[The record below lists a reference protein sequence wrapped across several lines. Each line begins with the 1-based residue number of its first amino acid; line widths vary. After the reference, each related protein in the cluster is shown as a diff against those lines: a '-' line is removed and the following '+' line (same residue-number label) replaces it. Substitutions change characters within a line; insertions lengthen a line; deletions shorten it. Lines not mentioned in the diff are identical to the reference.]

1 MTLQECYDE
10 MGANYAGALKRFK
23 KEERVRKY
31 VLKFADGMDLEKIE
45 AALEQKDYE
54 GAFRYVHNLKG
65 NALNLDLTSLYKV
78 SDVLCEELR
87 GGMPSQDVIPMYEQ
101 LKEECMRVLGLI
113 GQIKA

>member
-10 MGANYAGALKRFK
+10 MGANYTGVLKRFK
-23 KEERVRKY
+23 KEERVQKY

-45 AALEQKDYE
+45 DALECKDYE

-78 SDVLCEELR
+78 SDILCEELR
-87 GGMPSQDVIPMYEQ
+87 SGKPSQDVTPMYEQ
-101 LKEECMRVLGLI
+101 LKAECVRITGLI
-113 GQIKA
+113 GQLDR